1 MKLDKYDQSFVENF
15 KNLVEKYKKLNISY
29 SDYQF
34 IEHFQLEQEGF
45 EVLILKLKKDPN
57 DDEITLEDYT

>member
-1 MKLDKYDQSFVENF
+1 MKFDKYNQSFVENF

-45 EVLILKLKKDPN
+45 EVLI
-57 DDEITLEDYT
+57 